1 MDNENTFDVDLEGLD
16 FGDESQVSSDNGAQ
30 QQVAHQAPAPAQ
42 SPQTPAP
49 QSTPA
54 PAPQPQ
60 QSAYT
65 PVSPAAAR
73 IQEQIAT
80 LERQKQE
87 ALARKKQ
94 LEESGYEVPV
104 ELAIEIAN
112 YDARKE
118 YLQLGLEDTIRREV
132 AMQVPNVAKRL
143 LSELPSNV
151 AKVTE
156 RHLQT
161 VLESLA
167 INSPEAFRD
176 PATLQSA
183 VNLAVGMAVK
193 EQMAAKLKSPAP
205 ATPSAM
211 GVPNLPTNQAQQQAA
226 ILKNVPE
233 KFRDRVSAK
242 SWSAVANVDPDEP
255 LSLFE

>member
-1 MDNENTFDVDLEGLD
+1 MDNENAIDVDLQGLD
-16 FGDESQVSSDNGAQ
+16 LGDESPVSSDNGAQ
-30 QQVAHQAPAPAQ
+30 QQAAPNQTPPTPQSAQAPALQP
-42 SPQTPAP
+42 TAP
-49 QSTPA
+49 Q
-54 PAPQPQ
+54 Q
-60 QSAYT
+60 QSAYIPT
-65 PVSPAAAR
+65 SPTAAR
-73 IQEQIAT
+73 IQEQINV

-118 YLQLGLEDTIRREV
+118 YLQLGLEDAMRRDV
-132 AMQVPNVAKRL
+132 AMQVPSVAKRL
-143 LSELPSNV
+143 LSELPPNV

-167 INSPEAFRD
+167 VNSPDAFRD

-193 EQMAAKLKSPAP
+193 EQMAAKLKSAAP

-211 GVPNLPTNQAQQQAA
+211 GVPNLPVDPAQQQQAA

-242 SWSAVANVDPDEP
+242 SWAAVANADPDEP